1 MKKVIHFLLVFSFI
15 CFGFSSTIASPTP
28 NQLLNRVYKKLMK
41 TKDYTVDVKIKS
53 DIPMIKIMPVN
64 AKLYFKQPN
73 LFKIESTGIAILP
86 KQGLSNFATTLKDS
100 NSYMAVISGNEV
112 INKVKTQII
121 NIIPNEDTGDL
132 IVAKFWIDTI
142 QSLTMKSQ
150 ITTRS
155 NGTML
160 IQYFY
165 GNAGKS
171 YGLPDSMVFIVDVK
185 KFKIPKALA
194 ADVNKGTKKP
204 TKEEEQK
211 NKKGQIY
218 IRFKNYSINKGVDSK
233 VFKK

>member
-86 KQGLSNFATTLKDS
+86 KQGFSNFAITLKDS

>member
-1 MKKVIHFLLVFSFI
+1 MKKPSYILLFFSFI
-15 CFGFSSTIASPTP
+15 CFISVQASPTP
-28 NQLLNRVYKKLMK
+28 NQLLNKVYKKLMK

-73 LFKIESTGIAILP
+73 LFKIESTSIAILP
-86 KQGLSNFATTLKDS
+86 KQGFSNFTATLKDTF
-100 NSYMAVISGNEV
+100 SYMAVMSGSEV
-112 INKVKTQII
+112 VNKVKTQII

-132 IVAKFWIDTI
+132 IVAKLWIDTI

-165 GNAGKS
+165 GNAGKN

-185 KFKIPKALA
+185 KFKIPKAVA
-194 ADVNKGTKKP
+194 ADVNRGTKKP

-218 IRFKNYSINKGVDSK
+218 IRFKNYSINKGIDSK

>member
-15 CFGFSSTIASPTP
+15 CFGFTSTSASPTP

-86 KQGLSNFATTLKDS
+86 KQGLSNFAITLKDS